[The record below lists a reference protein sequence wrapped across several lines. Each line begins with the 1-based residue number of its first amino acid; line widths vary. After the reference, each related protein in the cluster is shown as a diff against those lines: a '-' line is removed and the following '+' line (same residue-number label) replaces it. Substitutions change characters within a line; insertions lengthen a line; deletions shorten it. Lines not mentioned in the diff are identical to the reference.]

1 MSLTPVDPDSP
12 QADNLRHLLN
22 VVSGRARD
30 DAGKMSEPIVKE
42 ELAIVEFLT
51 AKNPTKAVAA
61 VSAEAAA
68 SGPTRPE
75 GSDENTPVD
84 LLLGLA
90 KTNTGRRAAEEEKRQ
105 LLLQQRRER
114 EEQRQA
120 QRRLAG
126 GINGAGSLAANP
138 WNYVAP
144 QMPGL
149 DVHQPFGEQ
158 NNRRIPRPLQPNEK
172 RDSTGGTSWSPDN
185 PFGFNEGGRDSP
197 SFNTNIIPQQ
207 PQQPQFGNNSSGA
220 TAQQPINLSPYQD
233 ITLPLPSPGDQ
244 ILAGSGQT
252 DLFQQRTGL
261 EFGSAIGDGF
271 DYSNLGMPQQ
281 GMDGFNPF
289 AIAQTGD
296 EGSGSEPGPDD
307 ETTFLNYILTKF
319 ASSSGENL

>member
-1 MSLTPVDPDSP
+1 MLISVDPDSP

-30 DAGKMSEPIVKE
+30 DAGKLSEPIVKE

-51 AKNPTKAVAA
+51 AKNPSKAVAA
-61 VSAEAAA
+61 ISN
-68 SGPTRPE
+68 SDNGPARAE

-105 LLLQQRRER
+105 LRLQQRREQ

-120 QRRLAG
+120 QRRMQSQS
-126 GINGAGSLAANP
+126 GINGSAGLSANP

-158 NNRRIPRPLQPNEK
+158 NNRRMPRPLQPPGGGK
-172 RDSTGGTSWSPDN
+172 RDSTGSSSWSPDN
-185 PFGFNEGGRDSP
+185 PFGFNDNARNSP
-197 SFNTNIIPQQ
+197 SFNNTNILPQQ
-207 PQQPQFGNNSSGA
+207 PQQPQFGNNNASN
-220 TAQQPINLSPYQD
+220 QQSINISPYQD
-233 ITLPLPSPGDQ
+233 MTLLPSPNDQ
-244 ILAGSGQT
+244 ILAGQADG
-252 DLFQQRTGL
+252 LFQQGGTTGL
-261 EFGSAIGDGF
+261 EFGAAIGESF
-271 DYSNLGMPQQ
+271 DFSNLGLPRE
-281 GMDGFNPF
+281 GGDVGFNPF

-296 EGSGSEPGPDD
+296 EG
-307 ETTFLNYILTKF
+307 
-319 ASSSGENL
+319 